1 MKNLILK
8 LIYRILASYARRVV
22 EVHKP
27 FVIAITGSVG
37 KTSTKEAVFKVLF
50 DRFGEE
56 VRKNEGNLNAEIG
69 IPLTILGYKNVPS
82 KLGWPLFLMQA
93 YFRSKKKVYPKYLVL
108 EMGIEHRGD
117 MKYFGT
123 IVRPDIAVITGASSA
138 HLSNFKDRSEY
149 QEEKLKIKEILK
161 DDGKLIL
168 NIDDEY
174 LAGNISKDS
183 ITFAVD
189 NNKADVLATNI
200 KITPLGTEYRIEKPG
215 QKISVKSKS
224 LGKQSVYLGL
234 IAFLVGQIF
243 EIQSLKIKKSLE
255 SIKPLAGRMNLLLG
269 LKNILIIDDTYNSN
283 PTSAKEAL
291 NVLAEIEY
299 NKGRKVAI
307 LGNMNE
313 LGSYEEES
321 HREIG
326 AYAYNKCDLAVF
338 VGKNALLM
346 QEAFGDKSKSLSFPS
361 RRELTLTL
369 DKIIKPNDLILV
381 KASQNG
387 NFFEEIVKYLLK
399 DKSQAESLLVRQ
411 SKFWLKRK

>member
-8 LIYRILASYARRVV
+8 LIYRILAGYARNVIK
-22 EVHKP
+22 EHKP

-37 KTSTKEAVFKVLF
+37 KTSTKEAVFKVLY
-50 DRFGEE
+50 DHFGSE

-69 IPLTILGYKNVPS
+69 IPLTILGYSDAPS
-82 KLGWPLFLMQA
+82 KFSWPFFLIKA
-93 YFRSKKKVYPKYLVL
+93 YFRSKKKDYPKYLIL
-108 EMGIEHRGD
+108 EMGIEHKGD
-117 MKYFGT
+117 MEYFGT
-123 IVRPDIAVITGASSA
+123 IVRLDIAIVTGASSA
-138 HLSNFKDRSEY
+138 HLSNFKDRNEY
-149 QEEKLKIKEILK
+149 QQEKLKVREILK
-161 DDGKLIL
+161 ENGKLIL
-168 NIDDEY
+168 NIDDDF
-174 LAGNISKDS
+174 LAENASKDS
-183 ITFAVD
+183 ITLAIK
-189 NNKADVLATNI
+189 NKKAEVLATGI
-200 KITPLGTEYRIEKPG
+200 KVTPSGTEYRIEKLG
-215 QKISVKSKS
+215 QKIAIKSPS
-224 LGKQSVYLGL
+224 LGRQTVYTGL
-234 IAFLVGQIF
+234 VAFLVGQIF

-269 LKNILIIDDTYNSN
+269 QKEVLIIDDTYNSN
-283 PTSAKEAL
+283 PTSVKEAL

-313 LGSYEEES
+313 LGAYEEES

-346 QEAFGDKSKSLSFPS
+346 QKAYGDESRSLSFPS
-361 RRELTLTL
+361 RREVTSEI
-369 DKIIKPNDLILV
+369 DQIVKPNDLVLI

-387 NFFEEIVKYLLK
+387 NYFEEIVKNLLK

-411 SKFWLKRK
+411 SKSWLKKK